1 MKPLVMA
8 DRISAILIRFGGG
21 VSVWRA
27 PRVHNGWKFT
37 MPPDTPP
44 CAGVGGGAKLPP
56 MGDWQRN
63 KSIAAAI
70 LSSRVERRKAMAYL
84 LALTMTVFAIGLWG
98 INDWL
103 ATRLIAFALW
113 WGGCGILTI
122 FLMLFAVFD
131 LLKTFR
137 EEKDKDRL

>member
-1 MKPLVMA
+1 
-8 DRISAILIRFGGG
+8 
-21 VSVWRA
+21 
-27 PRVHNGWKFT
+27 

-44 CAGVGGGAKLPP
+44 CAGAGGGAKLPL

-84 LALTMTVFAIGLWG
+84 LALIMTVFAIGLWG
-98 INDWL
+98 IDDWL
-103 ATRLIAFALW
+103 STRLIAFALW

-122 FLMLFAVFD
+122 FLMLFAAFD
-131 LLKTFR
+131 LLKTIR